1 MLVGGSSLLPNFQ
14 KRGAWQDLSFDRCLA
29 GKEGVTGQRGGG
41 GGYSFFIKNK
51 LKSEIYTG
59 NFINKNVFLCHK

>member
-1 MLVGGSSLLPNFQ
+1 MWTLSLYAGGGSSLLPNFQ
-14 KRGAWQDLSFDRCLA
+14 KRGAWQDLNFDRRLA

-51 LKSEIYTG
+51 LKSEIY
-59 NFINKNVFLCHK
+59 NDKKLYK